1 MNEKPRYKLTRYLVE
16 WYYITFDRKPDEA
29 LALDAW
35 RGMVKATGRS
45 AVGKP
50 KLVSEYDIDH
60 NKTAYYVAGKV
71 IDNPN
76 FKGKIPFGARSV
88 VIPERNE
95 RRLNLRSLT

>member
-16 WYYITFDRKPDEA
+16 WYYIPFDSKPDAA

-50 KLVSEYDIDH
+50 KLVGKYDIDH
-60 NKTAYYVAGKV
+60 DKTTYYVAGEV
-71 IDNPN
+71 IDRPN
-76 FKGKIPFGARSV
+76 FEGKISFGARSV
-88 VIPERNE
+88 VIPERNDDD
-95 RRLNLRSLT
+95 RI